1 MSPSD
6 DADRPGPARSRRP
19 AGPDGRGP
27 TDPEGAA
34 RRRGRLGRTLAANG
48 WERAPSGDPAPRG
61 GRPGAAPDRR
71 ADRRPGRE
79 GARPVGPGPV
89 ERGGAGRWPVPE
101 RSVLATVLGVPPL
114 FAVGGAAALTVLGV
128 FLDLLRTG
136 RLGTVFTVC
145 YVGGC
150 VLAVAWVR
158 RRSLFG
164 PMVQPPLL
172 PAAAVPLVV
181 LLAGSPRPDTG
192 ASERLLT
199 IGAPLVNS
207 FPTMAW
213 TTAAAVALGT
223 ARLLVQR
230 TSAQRAPAGPE
241 PVGAEP
247 VSAPR
252 GPDAAPGAGRRPASP
267 EPS

>member
-6 DADRPGPARSRRP
+6 DADRPGPPRSRRP
-19 AGPDGRGP
+19 AGPDERGP
-27 TDPEGAA
+27 TAPEGAA
-34 RRRGRLGRTLAANG
+34 RRRGRLGRTLAAGG
-48 WERAPSGDPAPRG
+48 WERAPSGDSAPRG
-61 GRPGAAPDRR
+61 GRPGPDP
-71 ADRRPGRE
+71 DRRPGREGAAGPE

-230 TSAQRAPAGPE
+230 TPAQRAPAGR
-241 PVGAEP
+241 EP

>member
-27 TDPEGAA
+27 TAPEGAA
-34 RRRGRLGRTLAANG
+34 RRRGRLGRTLAAGG
-48 WERAPSGDPAPRG
+48 WERAPSGGPAPRG
-61 GRPGAAPDRR
+61 GRPVLDQRP
-71 ADRRPGRE
+71 DRRPGPER
-79 GARPVGPGPV
+79 ARPVARPPVAPGPV

-101 RSVLATVLGVPPL
+101 RSVIATVLGVPPL

-172 PAAAVPLVV
+172 LAAAVPLVV
-181 LLAGSPRPDTG
+181 LLAGSPRAGTG

-230 TSAQRAPAGPE
+230 TPAPRA

-247 VSAPR
+247 VSAPC